1 MDLDELRQKIDECDR
16 RLVELL
22 NERAKVVLQIG
33 EWKRQ
38 QGRPIY
44 DASREQ
50 AVIEKISK
58 ANKGPLPDRCLHAI
72 YRELMSASIA
82 LEKPT
87 TVCFLGPDGTFS
99 HVAARAKFG
108 ESVNYLPVRG
118 VDAIFHDVGR
128 GDADYG
134 VVPIEN
140 STEGGIADTL
150 EMFMDSDLKV
160 CAEII
165 LPIHHHLIG
174 GCPVAQVKRVY
185 SKRQVFG
192 QCKRWIADNLAHGE
206 PVGVSSTSEAARRA
220 SEAPDDSA
228 AIAHE
233 GAAGLYGLKVLARA
247 IEDWTHNMT
256 RFLVITREDVGRPT
270 GKDKTSIMCWIK
282 DEVGALYGVL
292 LPFKDSGI
300 NLTKI
305 ESFPSRRR
313 PWEYLFFVDFEG
325 HVRDDP
331 VRHAIDNAKVLC
343 KELKILGSFPVSPPV
358 AD

>member
-1 MDLDELRQKIDECDR
+1 MDLEELRRKIDEIDS

-22 NERAKVVLQIG
+22 NERAKVVLRIG
-33 EWKRQ
+33 ELKRKQ
-38 QGRPIY
+38 NRQIY
-44 DASREQ
+44 DPSREQ
-50 AVIEKISK
+50 QVYKKIEA
-58 ANKGPLPDRCLHAI
+58 ANQGPLPSKCLRAI

-82 LEKPT
+82 LEKPV
-87 TVCFLGPDGTFS
+87 TVCFLGPEGTFS
-99 HVAARAKFG
+99 HVAAKAKFG
-108 ESVNYLPVRG
+108 ESVDYLPVRG
-118 VDAIFHDVGR
+118 VDAIFHDVAR

-150 EMFMDSDLKV
+150 EMFMDSDLKA

-165 LPIHHHLIG
+165 LPVHHHLVG
-174 GCPVAQVKRVY
+174 NCPIHEVKQVF
-185 SKRQVFG
+185 SKQQPFG
-192 QCKRWIADNLAHGE
+192 QCKRWLADNMAHAE
-206 PVGVSSTSEAARRA
+206 LVEVSSSAEAARLA
-220 SEAPDDSA
+220 SETRYSA

-233 GAAGLYGLKVLARA
+233 GAAGIYGLNILARA

-256 RFLVITREDVGRPT
+256 RFLVISKEGFVKPT
-270 GKDKTSIMCWIK
+270 GSDKTSIMCSIK

-292 LPFKDSGI
+292 YPFKETRI

-325 HVRDDP
+325 HVDDEP
-331 VRHAIDNAKVLC
+331 VTKALAEAKALC
-343 KELKILGSFPVSPPV
+343 KELKILGSFPMGQPAS
-358 AD
+358 D